1 MPLCLSTQVLSWGTK
16 FQVIQG
22 GMGFL
27 LKIPG
32 NWSVFQVRS
41 EFLFSEFL

>member
-1 MPLCLSTQVLSWGTK
+1 MPLCTQVLRGMK
-16 FQVIQG
+16 FQVTWG

-32 NWSVFQVRS
+32 NWSVFQGVRS

>member
-1 MPLCLSTQVLSWGTK
+1 MPLCTQVLRGMK
-16 FQVIQG
+16 FQVTWG

-32 NWSVFQVRS
+32 NWSVRS

>member
-1 MPLCLSTQVLSWGTK
+1 MPLCLSTQVLRGTK

-27 LKIPG
+27 LKTPG